1 VGNACVNCSKP
12 AARFTRKRSQVR
24 KNLVGVV
31 NSRRMSTTVHTF
43 PDANVVLHFPAFD
56 GLNWCEMC
64 QADEVV
70 IHVTQPLLSELN
82 KVKELGESKSIR
94 KRAATA
100 QRRLTRL
107 LDTHGLTAQ
116 VAANVKLVLEDKS
129 PDLRQYPE
137 LNPSVADDILVAA
150 VLDFCGRTKENAAL
164 ITDDN
169 GLALM
174 VKAAKWKL
182 KVLRP
187 PQSARLPDEADEEKK
202 ETDRLRQRLAELEGA
217 MPSLEL
223 LFSNSKNNFVVDDLA
238 VDIEAAI
245 AAAVAKEK
253 DDQRPLPI
261 PERLVRLER
270 MTVGAAAALG
280 KDISELLRNDP
291 DAVASYNTQ
300 LEQYFVE
307 FETACRANF
316 EIKARTAQLYLQL
329 ENAGSAPATDVF
341 ATMHF
346 PDGLQVLKKKKWK
359 ELLLDM
365 PEPPDPPGTFKGYRR
380 FLDPLSYLHD
390 IRPISIHDPTLSIR
404 QTNSFEVEWH
414 VPKLQQ
420 DRVSK
425 VDTIFVLFDSKP
437 FSFQIDYKIV
447 ADNLPRKATGNLHVV
462 VP

>member
-1 VGNACVNCSKP
+1 
-12 AARFTRKRSQVR
+12 
-24 KNLVGVV
+24 
-31 NSRRMSTTVHTF
+31 MSTTTHTF
-43 PDANVVLHFPAFD
+43 PDANIVLHFPAFD

-70 IHVTQPLLSELN
+70 IHITQPLLSELN
-82 KVKELGESKSIR
+82 KVKEVGASKSIR

-116 VAANVKLVLEDKS
+116 VAPNVKLVLEDKS

-150 VLDFCGRTKENAAL
+150 VLDFCGHTKENAAL

-187 PQSARLPDEADEEKK
+187 SESTRLPEEPDEDKK
-202 ETDRLRQRLAELEGA
+202 ESDRLRQRLAELEGA

-223 LFSNSKNNFVVDDLA
+223 LFTDKKNNLVVDPLA
-238 VDIEAAI
+238 IDIESTI

-253 DDQRPLPI
+253 DTQRPLPI
-261 PERLVRLER
+261 PDPPMRLER

-291 DAVASYNTQ
+291 DAVTSYNAQ

-307 FETACRANF
+307 FEAACRANF
-316 EIKARTAQLYLQL
+316 EIKARTTQLDLQL
-329 ENAGSAPATDVF
+329 ENAGTAPATDVF

-346 PDGLQVLKKKKWK
+346 PDGMQVLKKKKWK

-365 PEPPDPPGTFKGYRR
+365 PEPPDPLGTFKGHRHL
-380 FLDPLSYLHD
+380 FDNPLNYLPD
-390 IRPISIHDPTLSIR
+390 IRAVSIHAPTLSIR

-425 VDTIFVLFDSKP
+425 LDPIFVVFDAKP

-447 ADNLPRKATGNLHVV
+447 ADNLSQKTIDKLLVV
-462 VP
+462 VK